1 MPPRPLRLTLRI
13 KRLRHFVPA
22 VALAVL
28 AAFIDHPLALVPLL
42 FAQPLFLAGA
52 VSCLGYLLD
61 ADFATLTLRR
71 APVALVFF
79 VAYALVV
86 AGLVGAPALMLVAF
100 ASPLGAALLSLGVVL
115 AVVAL
120 WRSWAAFGFA
130 FLWDDAYPESTS
142 GSWILTAVR
151 RVAIFSHHAAAAR
164 DPWFGHGILAALAV
178 ALVTVSALALVG
190 LAPLLDA
197 EIRIALGLGY
207 ALLLAPLAHLVIA
220 WRSEWLLIEE
230 PVVAAA
236 EAEPL
241 PGLDPAALVPTA
253 GDPIRRDVEF
263 RRAVVENRI
272 DSALALLAAGASV
285 NPKANACD
293 ADQRSVVAIAAT
305 LPDLRLLRALILKGV
320 DLNAAEGG
328 LTPLLA
334 ATRDSYN
341 GRPDAVMTLL
351 TNGARAQQADV
362 DGNTPLHGA
371 ALTREATI
379 AAMLID
385 AGADPNAV
393 NREGLTP
400 LGLAARAGNEVVV
413 RFLLEHG
420 ARPDEPRAL
429 PALIAACSGTDDTP
443 ALVKLLL
450 KHKAQ
455 VDARDRLG
463 RSALHAA
470 ALHGHAAMAEAL
482 LAAGAAINARDANG
496 VTPLMEAARAGAN
509 RVLQRLVFRKPD
521 VTLVDQ
527 AGRDALMLA
536 CLSRNANEETVR
548 ALLAL
553 GPDVQAST
561 PDGRRAVDFAVAAG
575 RWPLVRL
582 IDPSYPLP
590 AALTDDDG
598 APDGVAGVDAEGEPL
613 DRPALLLRALRL
625 GRTDMAAELLALSPP
640 LSAAELLPLA
650 HACLALDAAEPL
662 RWLLRHGV
670 AVDARDGL
678 GQPLLTHALGLR
690 PVPRAAIAALRA
702 AAAPVGGGGLLEPLI
717 NAADDGEADLET
729 LVCDLVMAGA
739 CTGGT
744 DRHGRSLLK
753 TAVRLGWTRLVHEL
767 LERGADPNAADPRGR
782 TPMHEL
788 GQLPDT
794 IACTLADALLAAG
807 GDPERAACDGQ
818 TPLGAAL
825 ATGRSKLIARLSWA
839 GGFRHPGRRLRPSD
853 LPAAAACGDLSAIER
868 LLALGLP
875 LNGRDAQG
883 CTALLRAAGGGH
895 LAIVDRLLARGADAT
910 LAAHTGATALSA
922 AISARRDAVV
932 ERLLAAGVDPDQR
945 LVGGATAL
953 LVAAALGNDFAIGQL
968 LRHRADPKVRDDADG
983 NALHAAAQFAFT
995 TADGERAQR
1004 VFDLLIAAGTP
1015 TDARNR
1021 NGQTPLLLLLGARV
1035 QPGMPCLQRQLP
1047 QLVRML
1053 VAAGAD
1059 VGAAD
1064 DRGVGVLHACAMHG
1078 LIDAANELK
1087 RAGADLDQRDRLGRS
1102 AHDIALMLG
1111 YVDVAVSLRRS
1122 GSARAADPRAGRG

>member
-1 MPPRPLRLTLRI
+1 MPPRPQRLTQRL
-13 KRLRHFVPA
+13 KRLRYFVPA
-22 VALAVL
+22 IALAVL
-28 AAFIDHPLALVPLL
+28 AVFIEHPLALVPLL
-42 FAQPLFLAGA
+42 LAQPLYLAGA

-61 ADFATLTLRR
+61 ADFGTLTLRR

-79 VAYALVV
+79 TAYALVV
-86 AGLVGAPALMLVAF
+86 AGLVGAPAAMLVAS

-115 AVVAL
+115 SVVML
-120 WRSWAAFGFA
+120 WRWWAAFGFA
-130 FLWDDAYPESTS
+130 FLWDDAYPESTP

-151 RVAIFSHHAAAAR
+151 RVASFAHHAAAER
-164 DPWFGHGILAALAV
+164 DPWFGHGNLAALAL
-178 ALVTVSALALVG
+178 ALVTAAALALVG
-190 LAPLLDA
+190 LAPLVPD
-197 EIRIALGLGY
+197 EIRTALGLGY
-207 ALLLAPLAHLVIA
+207 ALLVAPLAHLVIA

-230 PVVAAA
+230 PVAATA
-236 EAEPL
+236 P
-241 PGLDPAALVPTA
+241 DPAPAIDHAELLPAVS
-253 GDPIRRDVEF
+253 DPARRDPEF

-272 DSALALLAAGASV
+272 DAALALLAAGASV
-285 NPKANACD
+285 QPPAD
-293 ADQRSVVAIAAT
+293 PRDPDQRSVVAIAAT
-305 LPDLRLLRALILKGV
+305 LPDLRLLRALILKGA
-320 DLNAAEGG
+320 DLNASVAG

-362 DGNTPLHGA
+362 DGNTALHGA

-400 LGLAARAGNEVVV
+400 LGVAAGAGNEVLV

-420 ARPDEPRAL
+420 ARPDAARAL

-450 KHKAQ
+450 KHKAPL
-455 VDARDRLG
+455 DARDRLG

-482 LAAGAAINARDANG
+482 LGAGAAVDARDANG

-521 VTLVDQ
+521 VAAVDQ
-527 AGRDALMLA
+527 AGRNALMLA

-548 ALLAL
+548 TLLAL
-553 GPDVQAST
+553 APDIQAAT

-582 IDPSYPLP
+582 IDPSYELP
-590 AALTDDDG
+590 TALTDDEEVE
-598 APDGVAGVDAEGEPL
+598 AADAEADSTDGEPL

-625 GRTDMAAELLALSPP
+625 SRTDMAAELLALTPP
-640 LSAAELLPLA
+640 LGEAELLPLA

-670 AVDARDGL
+670 SVDARDGL
-678 GQPLLTHALGLR
+678 GQPLLAHALGLR
-690 PVPRAAIAALRA
+690 PVPRAAIAVLRA
-702 AAAPVGGGGLLEPLI
+702 AAAPVGGAGLVVPLLD
-717 NAADDGEADLET
+717 AADDGEAELEAVACG
-729 LVCDLVMAGA
+729 LVAAGA
-739 CTGGT
+739 CAGGR
-744 DRHGRSLLK
+744 DRQGRSLLQA
-753 TAVRLGWTRLVHEL
+753 AVRLGWAGFVHEI
-767 LERGADPNAADPRGR
+767 LERGADPNATDPRGR
-782 TPMHEL
+782 TAMHEL
-788 GQLPDT
+788 AQLPDA
-794 IACTLADALLAAG
+794 IACALADRLLAAG
-807 GDPERAACDGQ
+807 GDPERTGCDGQ

-825 ATGRSKLIARLSWA
+825 ATGRTGLIARLSWA
-839 GGFRHPGRRLRPSD
+839 GGYRHPGRRLRPAD
-853 LPAAAACGDLSAIER
+853 LPAAAATGDFAAVER

-875 LNGRDAQG
+875 LNGRDPQG

-895 LAIVDRLLARGADAT
+895 LAIVDSLLARGADAT
-910 LAAHTGATALSA
+910 LAAHTGATPLSA

-932 ERLLAAGVDPDQR
+932 ERLLGFGVDPDQR
-945 LVGGATAL
+945 LAGGATAL
-953 LVAAALGNDFAIGQL
+953 LVAAALGNDAAISQL
-968 LRHRADPKVRDDADG
+968 LRRSADPAARDDTDG
-983 NALHAAAQFAFT
+983 NALHAAAQFAFAS
-995 TADGERAQR
+995 ADGERAQR
-1004 VFDLLIAAGTP
+1004 VFDQLIAAGTP

-1035 QPGMPCLQRQLP
+1035 QPGTPCPQRQLP
-1047 QLVRML
+1047 QLVRVF

-1064 DRGVGVLHACAMHG
+1064 ERGVGVLHACAMHG
-1078 LIDAANELK
+1078 LMDAAAELK

-1102 AHDIALMLG
+1102 AHDVALMLG
-1111 YVDVAVSLRRS
+1111 YVDVAAALRR
-1122 GSARAADPRAGRG
+1122 GAPPRAADPRAGRG